1 MVKNLP
7 LEWSVLEIQSEK
19 FIKSHLITNPQ
30 SRHIICFYS
39 ISIITE
45 KGMGVSSQQISD
57 NKRRGRTMERKSIFK
72 LIILLS
78 LLFFAFSCTL
88 GHLRKE
94 EPLDEEVSQLI
105 RSLPPADAYPN
116 AAVIRILE
124 EKSEEVF
131 EDGRS
136 RSTLHSL
143 LKIVHEKGK
152 TYANIK
158 IGFNSLYEDA
168 SILYARTITP
178 DGQILPLKRD
188 AVKII
193 NPYSGYPAYGDYK
206 NLTFSLPGA
215 AVGSVIDYKIVIE
228 EKKPIIPGEYSGTF
242 FFQRTD
248 PVLVSRYKVTIPGEI
263 DLNYLLVNQTDKT
276 QSSPKIVHEGNRK
289 IYLWE
294 YKNIPQMIR
303 EDSTPPFDEI
313 AFRILVTNMNSWDEF
328 ASWWRKLIDKKKDP
342 TGAIKE
348 KVISLTKNLTSIREK
363 QESLF
368 DYVKREVRYVS
379 VDLGK
384 SGFEPSTA
392 PEVFE
397 NKYGDCK
404 DKSTLLISMLRSAG
418 IPAYYVLIP
427 TNGIG
432 NLIRDFPYPFQF
444 NHCIVAIKD
453 GEAYHFID
461 PVAQTHKFDYLPRSD
476 QNRDVIIFEDH
487 QIVFAKT
494 PLPKAEGNAWETVQ
508 KVKIEKDGSI
518 ENEVKE
524 FGSGDREAYYRS
536 TFLGRSPIEIK
547 ESMESRVHGITPGT
561 RLLEHS
567 YSNPLNFK
575 ERFTIKIRYR
585 SRGYCKSAGDLLIFE
600 LPEIWQGCS
609 SIDKVERRYPLVQL
623 TNSYDKNEAEFDIPE
638 GYETYYLPE
647 PVRVTNKHFEFH
659 STYRK
664 EGEKIVYQGEFLEKA
679 MRIPPDEYLAYQG
692 YCQEVSKSFRREVL
706 FRKKDKAGLRR
717 SGQEGDMDRRFGRE
731 GVVD

>member
-1 MVKNLP
+1 MSDHK
-7 LEWSVLEIQSEK
+7 
-19 FIKSHLITNPQ
+19 
-30 SRHIICFYS
+30 R
-39 ISIITE
+39 
-45 KGMGVSSQQISD
+45 KG
-57 NKRRGRTMERKSIFK
+57 RPMERKSIFK
-72 LIILLS
+72 LAILLAIVFLS
-78 LLFFAFSCTL
+78 FSCTL
-88 GHLRKE
+88 SHLRKE

-105 RSLPPADAYPN
+105 RGLPPADAYRD
-116 AAVIRILE
+116 AAVLRILE

-143 LKIVHEKGK
+143 FKIVHEKGK
-152 TYANIK
+152 IYANIK
-158 IGFNSLYEDA
+158 IGFNSLYEDI

-178 DGQILPLKRD
+178 DGQILPLKKD

-206 NLTFSLPGA
+206 NLAFSLPGA
-215 AVGSVIDYKIVIE
+215 AVGSIIDYKIVIE
-228 EKKPIIPGEYSGTF
+228 KKKPIIPGKYSSSF
-242 FFQRTD
+242 FFQKTD
-248 PVLVSRYKVTIPGEI
+248 PVLVSKFRVTAPGEI
-263 DLNYLLVNQTDKT
+263 DLNYYLVNQTDKAP
-276 QSSPKIVHEGNRK
+276 SSPKISQEGNRK
-289 IYLWE
+289 TYLWE
-294 YKNIPQMIR
+294 YRNIPQILQ
-303 EDSTPPFDEI
+303 EDSTPPFGEI

-328 ASWWRKLIDKKKDP
+328 ASWWRKLIEKKRDP
-342 TGAIKE
+342 TEAIKE
-348 KVISLTKNLTSIREK
+348 KVITLTRNHSTLGEK

-384 SGFEPSTA
+384 SGFEPNGA
-392 PEVFE
+392 REVFE

-427 TNGIG
+427 TNGTA

-444 NHCIVAIKD
+444 NHCIVAIQD

-461 PVAQTHKFDYLPRSD
+461 PVAETHKFDDLPWSD

-487 QIVFAKT
+487 RIVFAKT
-494 PLPKAEGNAWETVQ
+494 PLSKPEGNAWETVQ
-508 KVKIEKDGSI
+508 KVKIGNDGSI

-524 FGSGDREAYYRS
+524 CGSGDREAYYRS
-536 TFLGRSPIEIK
+536 SYSGRSPTEIK

-561 RLLEHS
+561 KLLEYSHS
-567 YSNPLNFK
+567 DPLNFK
-575 ERFTIKIRYR
+575 ERFTIKLRYR
-585 SRGYCKSAGDLLIFE
+585 SRDYCKSAGDLLIFE

-623 TNSYDKNEAEFDIPE
+623 TNSYDRHEAEFDVPE
-638 GYETYYLPE
+638 GYEIYYLPE
-647 PVRVTNKHFEFH
+647 PVEVANKYFEFH

-692 YCQEVSKSFRREVL
+692 SCQEVSKSFRREIL
-706 FRKKDKAGLRR
+706 FRKKGSPGPRA
-717 SGQEGDMDRRFGRE
+717 SGQEGNMDCKF
-731 GVVD
+731 